1 MIDYSEKRG
10 FIRMPLNCPV
20 SIRDQQSTRDEIG
33 ELIDLSASGVRFH
46 SRHAHDTG
54 ARLHLHLAPDYPAT
68 PPLEAEL
75 SVVRCHE
82 VDNGF
87 DIAASIDLIS
97 PAVYPDGD

>member
-20 SIRDQQSTRDEIG
+20 SIRTRRGAREEIG
-33 ELIDLSASGVRFH
+33 ELIDLSATGVRFR
-46 SRHAHDTG
+46 SQHAHEAG
-54 ARLHLHLAPDYPAT
+54 AYLHLQLTPEYPVT

-87 DIAASIDLIS
+87 DIAASIDLIA
-97 PAVYPDGD
+97 PAVYLED

>member
-10 FIRMPLNCPV
+10 FIRMPLNCTV
-20 SIRDQQSTRDEIG
+20 SIRAPQSTRDEIG

-46 SRHAHDTG
+46 SRHAHDAG
-54 ARLHLHLAPDYPAT
+54 ERLHLQLTPEYPVT

-82 VDNGF
+82 IDNGF

-97 PAVYPDGD
+97 PAVYPDED